1 MKRGLVVR
9 DVAERAERVAA
20 LQASL
25 RRAGLE
31 AALVYGDASRSD
43 DIAYLTNLC
52 IYWNEGVLAVPAEG
66 EPAFIT
72 KLSKR
77 VQPWMRATSTLT
89 DIRSGP
95 DVAGGIAGFV
105 RELARADG
113 SNRSARQAGAAPSGA
128 AREPGGAV
136 PVANDAGALRVGII
150 DAGWWPATLLA
161 EIERALPDAEL
172 VRLDDGVRELR
183 LVPSPRELTVLREAG
198 AALSAAIDAALAAP
212 HPLAALERAARRGG
226 FTEVLARTGD
236 GWIDATGQYRTLWI
250 RAARA
255 TDGSLAARLAAAAG
269 ELRAGV
275 RPAVRCVSHADLAT
289 GGDHRLG
296 EAEPLR
302 AGEVVTLLVDDGGV
316 AAETYVVTESEIECL
331 TRR

>member
-1 MKRGLVVR
+1 MKRGLVVA
-9 DVAERAERVAA
+9 DTAERAERVAA

-25 RRAGLE
+25 RRAGLA
-31 AALVYGDASRSD
+31 AALVYGDVSRSD

-72 KLSKR
+72 RLSKR

-105 RELARADG
+105 RSLPGAGG
-113 SNRSARQAGAAPSGA
+113 SAGAL
-128 AREPGGAV
+128 REPAGAV
-136 PVANDAGALRVGII
+136 AAANAAGALRVGLV
-150 DAGWWPATLLA
+150 DAGWWPAMLLA
-161 EIERALPDAEL
+161 EIERAVPEADL
-172 VRLDDGVRELR
+172 VPLDYGVRELR
-183 LVPSPRELTVLREAG
+183 LVPSPYELAVLREAG

-212 HPLAALERAARRGG
+212 HPLAALERAARRAG
-226 FTEVLARTGD
+226 FTDVLARTGD

-255 TDGSLAARLAAAAG
+255 TDASLALRLTTAAG
-269 ELRAGV
+269 GLRDGA
-275 RPAVRCVSHADLAT
+275 RPPVRCISHADLAT
-289 GGDHRLG
+289 DGDHRLG

-316 AAETYVVTESEIECL
+316 AAETYVVTESEPECL
-331 TRR
+331 TRP